1 MALRCSWRNIQIP
14 YTIEMGSSFFSQ
26 EESMDIRKLET
37 FELIKLTE
45 TPDMPEPIVIAAMDE
60 LNFREQN
67 TTHEEEIADMIIYFK
82 NP

>member
-1 MALRCSWRNIQIP
+1 
-14 YTIEMGSSFFSQ
+14 
-26 EESMDIRKLET
+26 MDIRKLET

>member
-1 MALRCSWRNIQIP
+1 
-14 YTIEMGSSFFSQ
+14 MGSSFFSQ

>member
-1 MALRCSWRNIQIP
+1 
-14 YTIEMGSSFFSQ
+14 
-26 EESMDIRKLET
+26 MDIRKMGT
-37 FELIKLTE
+37 AELIKLTE
-45 TPDMPEPIVIAAMDE
+45 TPDMPEPMVLEALEE